1 MNAPRRGRLKGLFD
15 KSPLAGGVAAGTSS
29 RRVRMVQALL
39 PLLIVAVVV
48 SYQLLLAQ
56 LEPQALAFWA
66 QLLFYG
72 INGPLVTYFV
82 LGWIGLEVRERE
94 RAESDLRDL
103 FLELSESHARL
114 AAVQKVT
121 RNVSEATD
129 LSGVLETA
137 IVGLTEAV
145 GASAGAIALEGGVI
159 RSVGLDVLPLE
170 VADLEPLRDA
180 YGTLE
185 RPSGFAGAKSR
196 LSLPL
201 RWGERFIGA
210 VHLYFTG
217 MPRTE
222 SRELLEILV
231 GELAVAIEAASIR
244 TRDLLTL
251 FEVDRSIRA
260 ESNLERLL
268 EGVVSKIQERVKADS
283 SAVYLSDEDGRL
295 ALAWGRDSSGETMR
309 SGAALLEHQHATQ
322 LEHGAPFT
330 LEHGAPFT
338 LEHGS
343 SAGSLAQ
350 LSAEQ
355 RVPLMIGGLESQ
367 PVLQTADGETVRVL
381 EAGDPVLSGARAVL
395 ALPMVS
401 ENEVIGVIVLADSSR
416 DAFDLREL
424 PLLGLLA
431 NQVTLAV
438 RNARAYLYSEELAIF
453 DERNRIAREIHDG
466 IAQSLAFT
474 AMKLDLAERILERD
488 PERVRSELV
497 SAKTTL
503 REQIKEVRRSIFAL
517 RPLNLERLG
526 FLETMRQ
533 YVKDF
538 GEQNSVKTTLEII
551 GDPKLS
557 PTNEAVMF
565 RILQEALNNI
575 AKHSRAKQVFVNL
588 SANSSGTSL
597 SVTDD
602 GVGFDPTKLTGVVSS
617 VGGLG
622 LQQMRERI
630 EARGGQFEYV
640 STPGAG
646 AKVSAT
652 LP

>member
-1 MNAPRRGRLKGLFD
+1 VSQTLERGELPQRTSLSRSLLDRLTFSHSEAPGALY
-15 KSPLAGGVAAGTSS
+15 
-29 RRVRMVQALL
+29 RRVRLAQAFL
-39 PLLIVAVVV
+39 PVLIVAVVV
-48 SYQLLLAQ
+48 VYQLVVVQ
-56 LEPQALAFWA
+56 LESRSTAFWA
-66 QLLFYG
+66 ELLFYG

-94 RAESDLRDL
+94 RAERDLRSL
-103 FLELSESHARL
+103 YLELSESHARL
-114 AAVQKVT
+114 GAVQKVT
-121 RNVSEATD
+121 RNVSEATE
-129 LSGVLETA
+129 LGSVLEAA
-137 IVGLTEAV
+137 IQGLTEAV
-145 GASAGAIALEGGVI
+145 GASAGAIALEGGVV
-159 RSVGLDVLPLE
+159 RSIGLEELPREVL
-170 VADLEPLRDA
+170 DLEPVREA
-180 YGTLE
+180 TETLE

-201 RWGERFIGA
+201 RWGDRFIGA
-210 VHLYFTG
+210 VHLYFAG
-217 MPRTE
+217 MPRRE

-268 EGVVSKIQERVKADS
+268 EGVLSRIQERVKATR

-295 ALAWGRDSSGETMR
+295 SLAWGRDESGETMR
-309 SGAALLEHQHATQ
+309 AGMELGWSAGNLARLAAQRRAPLMVNDLEAQQ
-322 LEHGAPFT
+322 T
-330 LEHGAPFT
+330 LESESGT
-338 LEHGS
+338 EIRILE
-343 SAGSLAQ
+343 
-350 LSAEQ
+350 
-355 RVPLMIGGLESQ
+355 
-367 PVLQTADGETVRVL
+367 TD
-381 EAGDPVLSGARAVL
+381 DPVLNGARAAL

-416 DAFDLREL
+416 NAFDEREL
-424 PLLGLLA
+424 PLMGLLA

-474 AMKLDLAERILERD
+474 AMKLDLAERILDRD
-488 PERVRSELV
+488 PERVRQELGT
-497 SAKTTL
+497 AKLTL

-517 RPLNLERLG
+517 RPLDLERLG
-526 FLETMRQ
+526 FLETVRQ

-538 GEQNSVKTTLEII
+538 GEQNSVKTTVEIS
-551 GDPKLS
+551 GEPKLS

-575 AKHSRAKQVFVNL
+575 AKHSRAKQAAVHIT
-588 SANSSGTSL
+588 ASSSDTIL
-597 SVTDD
+597 TVTDD
-602 GVGFDPTKLTGVVSS
+602 GVGFDPAKLTGVVSS

-622 LQQMRERI
+622 LAQMRERV
-630 EARGGQFEYV
+630 EARGGRFEYL
-640 STPGAG
+640 SQPGQG
-646 AKVSAT
+646 AKVTAR

>member
-1 MNAPRRGRLKGLFD
+1 MSQTLERPERQQQQRTSVSRSLLDRLTFSHAEAPG
-15 KSPLAGGVAAGTSS
+15 ATY
-29 RRVRMVQALL
+29 RRVRVVQALL

-48 SYQLLLAQ
+48 STELLIAQ
-56 LEPQALAFWA
+56 LVSRDTAFWV

-82 LGWIGLEVRERE
+82 LGWISQEVQIRE
-94 RAESDLRDL
+94 RAERDLRGL
-103 FLELSESHARL
+103 YLELSESHARL
-114 AAVQKVT
+114 GAVQKVT
-121 RNVSEATD
+121 RNVSEATE
-129 LSGVLETA
+129 LGGVLEAA
-137 IVGLTEAV
+137 IQGLTEAV
-145 GASAGAIALEGGVI
+145 GASAGAIALEGGVV
-159 RSVGLDVLPLE
+159 RSIGLEELPREVL
-170 VADLEPLRDA
+170 DLEPVREA
-180 YGTLE
+180 TETLE
-185 RPSGFAGAKSR
+185 RPSGFPGAKSR

-210 VHLYFTG
+210 VHLYFAG
-217 MPRTE
+217 MPRAE

-268 EGVVSKIQERVKADS
+268 EGVLSRIQERVRAER

-295 ALAWGRDSSGETMR
+295 SLAWGRDASGETMR
-309 SGAALLEHQHATQ
+309 AGM
-322 LEHGAPFT
+322 EHGWVV
-330 LEHGAPFT
+330 
-338 LEHGS
+338 
-343 SAGSLAQ
+343 GSLAR
-350 LSAEQ
+350 LAAQ
-355 RVPLMIGGLESQ
+355 RREPLMVNDLESQ
-367 PVLQTADGETVRVL
+367 PMLESPDGQPVRLLETD
-381 EAGDPVLSGARAVL
+381 DPVLNGARAAL

-416 DAFDLREL
+416 DAFDEREL
-424 PLLGLLA
+424 PLMGLLA

-474 AMKLDLAERILERD
+474 AMKLDLAERILDRD
-488 PERVRSELV
+488 PERVRQELET
-497 SAKTTL
+497 AKITL

-517 RPLNLERLG
+517 RPLDLERLG
-526 FLETMRQ
+526 FLETVRQ

-538 GEQNSVKTTLEII
+538 GEQNGVKTTVEIS
-551 GDPKLS
+551 GEPKLS

-575 AKHSRAKQVFVNL
+575 AKHSRAKQVIVQI
-588 SANSSGTSL
+588 SVSL
-597 SVTDD
+597 SSETILTVTDD
-602 GVGFDPTKLTGVVSS
+602 GVGFDPAKLTGVVSS

-622 LQQMRERI
+622 LAQMRERV
-630 EARGGQFEYV
+630 EARGGRFEYL
-640 STPGAG
+640 SQPNQG
-646 AKVSAT
+646 AKVTAR